1 MPHGRAVKH
10 LLCRLG
16 SHYDLPV
23 AINRREP
30 HVLLRCERCG
40 RDRTLLGHAAA
51 EWIARFMEG
60 ST

>member
-1 MPHGRAVKH
+1 MNLAR
-10 LLCRLG
+10 LFCRLG

-23 AINRREP
+23 AVNRREP

-40 RDRTLLGHAAA
+40 RHVTLLGQKAQQ
-51 EWIARFMEG
+51 WLDRFVAG